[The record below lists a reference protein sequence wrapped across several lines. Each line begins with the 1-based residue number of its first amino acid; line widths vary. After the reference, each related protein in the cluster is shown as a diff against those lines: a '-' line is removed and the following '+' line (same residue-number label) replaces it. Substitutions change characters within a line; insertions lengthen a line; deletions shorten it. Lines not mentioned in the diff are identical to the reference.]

1 MPFDYYI
8 IVVPT
13 LVLYYKMSVAKLRRQ
28 DLSIKGKL

>member
-8 IVVPT
+8 VVIST
-13 LVLYYKMSVAKLRRQ
+13 LVLYYKMSVTKLRRQ